1 MKLSMS
7 IVAVGLGICL
17 ALPASAQDIGVL
29 QSAETNDQ
37 GVFKF
42 MAAPLMSFGKEGA
55 DDEFGLAARAG
66 YGFTERFDA
75 EAKLGL
81 FENST
86 LFGLDGE
93 LWFLHSQ
100 TPDTGLDGSLTA
112 GIHWLFGKDE
122 RFDTMGIDL
131 TPQLSGHVSPNL
143 ELCGALDASF
153 EKIKDVAAGGDDSY
167 TTLHLVPGIEYR
179 LSDTV
184 DLIGE
189 VGIGLNDDSSTYA
202 GAGIAFYLR

>member
-1 MKLSMS
+1 MRLSMS
-7 IVAVGLGICL
+7 ILAAGLGLCL
-17 ALPASAQDIGVL
+17 ALPAAAQDIGVL

-37 GVFKF
+37 GTFKF
-42 MAAPLMSFGKEGA
+42 MAAPLMTFGKDGA

-75 EAKLGL
+75 EGKLAL
-81 FENST
+81 FDNST
-86 LFGLDGE
+86 LVGLDGE
-93 LWFLHSQ
+93 LWLLQ
-100 TPDTGLDGSLTA
+100 GDTKDTGVDFSLTA

-131 TPQLSGHVSPNL
+131 TPQLSGHLSPNL

-153 EKIKDVAAGGDDSY
+153 EKIKDVPAGGDDSY
-167 TTLHLVPGIEYR
+167 TTVHLVPGLEYR

-189 VGIGLNDDSSTYA
+189 VGIGLNDDSFTYA
-202 GAGIAFYLR
+202 GAGIAFYIR

>member
-7 IVAVGLGICL
+7 ILAAGLGLCL
-17 ALPASAQDIGVL
+17 ALPGAAQDIGVL

-100 TPDTGLDGSLTA
+100 NPDTGLDGSLTA

-131 TPQLSGHVSPNL
+131 TPQLSGHVSRNL

-153 EKIKDVAAGGDDSY
+153 EKIKDVPAGGDDSY
-167 TTLHLVPGIEYR
+167 TTLHLVPGLEYR

-189 VGIGLNDDSSTYA
+189 VGIGLNDDSFTYA
-202 GAGIAFYLR
+202 GAGIAFYIR